1 MTKRDDR
8 RREPA
13 VDELDRRRPAV
24 VRTAGGAADQRGEL
38 RRLLAT
44 RGTLRR
50 LMLLREVLGP
60 PKALE

>member
-8 RREPA
+8 LREHA
-13 VDELDRRRPAV
+13 GHELQRRRPAV
-24 VRTAGGAADQRGEL
+24 VRAAGTATQGGEL